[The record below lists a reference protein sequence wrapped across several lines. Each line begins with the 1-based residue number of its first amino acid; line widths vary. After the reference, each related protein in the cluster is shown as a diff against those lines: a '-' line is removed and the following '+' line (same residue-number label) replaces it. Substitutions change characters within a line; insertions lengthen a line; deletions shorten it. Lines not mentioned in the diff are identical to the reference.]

1 MNHSDL
7 TQEFLSNFFNNNKS
21 LTSPNEKENT
31 SSKLE
36 APFAV
41 HHPTIT
47 IPGPDQIKYLLTNL

>member
-7 TQEFLSNFFNNNKS
+7 TQEFLINFFNNNKS

-36 APFAV
+36 APFCCTPP
-41 HHPTIT
+41 HH
-47 IPGPDQIKYLLTNL
+47 YNSRA